1 MKGGAM
7 TAETVSGRLSGPQWL
22 LAILVA
28 AAIGGAPV
36 AYKAATAPAPV
47 EEHAALQRIEGK
59 LDAQARELATVR
71 ESVAEIRGEL
81 RARKAPAE

>member
-1 MKGGAM
+1 M

-28 AAIGGAPV
+28 AAIGGAPA
-36 AYKAATAPAPV
+36 AYKAATAPSVSDEP
-47 EEHAALQRIEGK
+47 AALARIESK
-59 LDAQARELATVR
+59 LDAQAREIATVR

-81 RARKAPAE
+81 RARKPPQ